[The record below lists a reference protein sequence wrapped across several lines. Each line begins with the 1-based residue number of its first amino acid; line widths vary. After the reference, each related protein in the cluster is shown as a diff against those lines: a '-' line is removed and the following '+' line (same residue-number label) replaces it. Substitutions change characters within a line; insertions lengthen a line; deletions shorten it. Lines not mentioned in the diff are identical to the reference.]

1 MIERY
6 NTPEMSKLWS
16 LENKYSKWLEVEIAI
31 CRAWNRVGVISD
43 SDLENIEKNA
53 AFDPARIAQLEET
66 VRHDLASFVKNI
78 QETTGE
84 SGRFIHYGV
93 TSSDI
98 LDTATAMIMRDS
110 LNILDRELQKLMDIL
125 QEYAIQFRDTVS
137 VGRTHGVHAEP
148 TSFGLKFLLWMD
160 DFSAHQEYLKSLIP
174 DISTGKISG
183 AIGTY
188 STVSPEVEKYAL
200 ESLNLSKPVISTQ
213 IIQRERHARYVTF
226 LAILGA
232 TIEKTATE
240 LRNLQRT
247 EVREVMEGFGDGQKG
262 SSAMPHKKN
271 PISAENLCGLSR
283 VLRGYALTS
292 MENITLWHERDL
304 SHSSAER
311 IILADAS
318 TLTHYIIRRLCSLLD
333 GLAFYEDRIFDNLNM
348 TRGLLFS
355 QRILLSMIDK
365 GMSRDA
371 AYSIIQRAAIKVWN
385 NDTLNLYEELAKQD
399 DIKQLFTPEEFEGFF
414 ETDYYLKHINEIYAR
429 FGL

>member
-6 NTPEMSKLWS
+6 NTPEMSELWS
-16 LENKYSKWLEVEIAI
+16 LNNKYSKWLEVEIAI
-31 CRAWNRVGVISD
+31 CKAWNKTGIIPD
-43 SDLENIEKNA
+43 EDFKNIENNA
-53 AFDPARIAQLEET
+53 NFSPERIAQLEQT
-66 VRHDLASFVKNI
+66 LRHDLASFVKNL
-78 QETTGE
+78 QENTSE

-98 LDTATAMIMRDS
+98 LDTATAILMRDS
-110 LNILDRELQKLMDIL
+110 LKLLDKEIQKLLDIL
-125 QEYAIQFRDTVS
+125 QDYALRFRETIS

-160 DFSAHQEYLKSLIP
+160 DFSAHQEYLKALLP
-174 DISTGKISG
+174 DVATGKISG

-188 STVSPEVEKYAL
+188 ATVSPEVEKYAL
-200 ESLNLSKPVISTQ
+200 GYLNLSQPVISTQ
-213 IIQRERHARYVTF
+213 IIQRERHARYVNF
-226 LAILGA
+226 LAILGS
-232 TIEKTATE
+232 TVEKTATE

-247 EVREVMEGFGDGQKG
+247 EIREVMEGFGDGQKG

-283 VLRGYALTS
+283 VLRGYALTA
-292 MENITLWHERDL
+292 MENITLWHERDI

-318 TLTHYIIRRLCSLLD
+318 ILTHYIIRRLCSILE
-333 GLAFYEDRIFDNLNM
+333 GLAFYEDRIFDNLNT

-355 QRILLSMIDK
+355 QRILLAMIDK
-365 GMSRDA
+365 GMSRDE
-371 AYSIIQRAAIKVWN
+371 AYSIIQKSAIKIWN
-385 NDTLNLYEELAKQD
+385 NETLNLYEELSSQAEVVK
-399 DIKQLFTPEEFEGFF
+399 LFTPEEFESFF
-414 ETDYYLKHINEIYAR
+414 EADYYLTHINEIYTR